1 MKDSFYGPI
10 RSFEWDLW
18 KLWLRKGSSIL
29 ELGNKK
35 NILGV
40 YKIFLESKGYQHVS
54 IDINGQDG
62 ALPFDLREPVPPLLE
77 KLRLPRQYD
86 LLTNSGVIEH
96 VDVNQEAAWR
106 NAFDLVKVGGVQI
119 HITPAAGHWLNH
131 GLYHPT
137 IEFFETMAIANDM
150 VVHTLEKYSWTK
162 GKVLIRAVL
171 QKTRDMDFQ
180 YPGDHLLDDTPRRHA
195 IARGKPLS

>member
-10 RSFEWDLW
+10 RGFEWDLW
-18 KLWLRKGSSIL
+18 KRFLFKGASIL

-40 YKIFLESKGYQHVS
+40 YKEFLESKGYQHVS

-62 ALPFDLREPVPPLLE
+62 ALPFDLREPVQPHLVDLG
-77 KLRLPRQYD
+77 LPSHYD

-96 VDVNQEAAWR
+96 VDINQEAAWR
-106 NAFDLVKVGGVQI
+106 NAFDLVKVGGVQV
-119 HITPAAGHWLNH
+119 HVTPSAGYWLNH

-137 IEFFETMAIANDM
+137 MEFFEVMAVANDM
-150 VVHTLEKYSWTK
+150 VIHTLEKYSWTK
-162 GKVLIRAVL
+162 GKVLIRAAL
-171 QKTRDMDFQ
+171 QKTRDVEFR

-195 IARGKPLS
+195 IARGKPL